1 MKERPHQ
8 IKAKIKFE
16 KKAESKDEMAKIVA
30 GCLGKTVKK
39 LMYSQMIESKLV
51 AGKKGAQAAVS
62 INYGYAS
69 LRLAMKNL
77 TKTNLTKR
85 EQTFLLRLVSSTLPT
100 MEMVYSWKGVSANR
114 DGYEFL
120 RSAVVTECPLCAG
133 TKAMDTQDHWVACK
147 SLENKWKEETNHHW
161 KNMAGQL
168 PKEVDLMAVYEN
180 NEINYVE
187 KCGLIKKKTL
197 MDLIEIDEK
206 DLTPW
211 NMTLIRKTMLK
222 VATKVWNYKQNLL
235 ST

>member
-1 MKERPHQ
+1 
-8 IKAKIKFE
+8 
-16 KKAESKDEMAKIVA
+16 
-30 GCLGKTVKK
+30 
-39 LMYSQMIESKLV
+39 
-51 AGKKGAQAAVS
+51 
-62 INYGYAS
+62 
-69 LRLAMKNL
+69 
-77 TKTNLTKR
+77 
-85 EQTFLLRLVSSTLPT
+85 
-100 MEMVYSWKGVSANR
+100 
-114 DGYEFL
+114 
-120 RSAVVTECPLCAG
+120 
-133 TKAMDTQDHWVACK
+133 VACK